1 MAHVMDGPRSQF
13 PLQLCLILCGLMVSV
28 PFLFPYHY
36 FPFLTFYNEW
46 FAFAIGLAALGVMGL
61 APSRHAVPVPAMC
74 LGLFAFTAVLA
85 LQVALGQV
93 AYPLRSA
100 TGAIYSIW
108 AALMVL
114 LGAWLGSELGEKT
127 VSHSLQ
133 WWLAI
138 AGTLVA
144 ASGFLQLY
152 HTPLPAAI
160 AMVAQPGKL
169 MFGVIGQSNNFANY
183 LGAALL
189 SVAIL
194 HSRNVLG
201 AAATG
206 LMALLLSTGMALS
219 GSRASWGYMAI
230 NLVLIPLL
238 LRRGSP
244 EAAGK
249 VLRVAAFAFT
259 VFALVQVVNLY
270 TDVLTGPEGR
280 TPSAG
285 ERLAKYLESENASG
299 EGSIRIQLFLYAW
312 LMFLS
317 NPILGAGF
325 GEYGWRAFELA
336 ADLPGPVTA
345 GLDRHSH
352 NLFLQLLAET
362 GIAGFVCIA
371 APLVAWLYRMP
382 WRHLSPARCWALGVL
397 AIMGLHSMVEFPLWH
412 ANFLG
417 IFALLLGTASPA
429 FAALELNRLRR
440 ALFLTVVV
448 AGGLAAR
455 SVWSDYRAFEAWF
468 LKVEARAKR
477 GGLSDSADFE
487 SLIALQ
493 ENSFFAPYFD
503 RVLTEVM
510 ELDER
515 NLKDKLAFNGQA
527 MRIYPAPPMVH
538 RQIVLLALAG
548 RDSEAAR
555 MLRAAVRVYPE
566 WTREWLPQLEVF
578 ARARPGRFAGLL
590 ASARAQFGQAE
601 PERAFAP
608 LPGKR

>member
-1 MAHVMDGPRSQF
+1 
-13 PLQLCLILCGLMVSV
+13 
-28 PFLFPYHY
+28 
-36 FPFLTFYNEW
+36 
-46 FAFAIGLAALGVMGL
+46 
-61 APSRHAVPVPAMC
+61 
-74 LGLFAFTAVLA
+74 
-85 LQVALGQV
+85 VALGQV

-100 TGAIYSIW
+100 MGALYSIW

-114 LGAWLGSELGEKT
+114 LGAWLAGELGENT
-127 VSHSLQ
+127 VAHSLQ

-152 HTPLPAAI
+152 HTPLPASI

-189 SVAIL
+189 SVAFL
-194 HSRNVLG
+194 RSRGVLG

-206 LMALLLSTGMALS
+206 LVALLLSAGMALS
-219 GSRASWGYMAI
+219 GSRTSWGYMAVS
-230 NLVLIPLL
+230 LVFIPLL

-249 VLRVAAFAFT
+249 VFRVAAFAFA
-259 VFALVQVVNLY
+259 VFALVQVLNLY
-270 TDVLTGPEGR
+270 TDVFTGPEGR

-285 ERLAKYLESENASG
+285 ERLVRYLDSDNAGG
-299 EGSIRIQLFLYAW
+299 ERIRVQLFLYAW

-336 ADLPGPVTA
+336 ASLPGPVTA

-362 GIAGFVCIA
+362 GIAGFACVA
-371 APLVAWLYRMP
+371 LPLASWLYRMP

-417 IFALLLGTASPA
+417 IFALLFGTASPA

-440 ALFLTVVV
+440 ALFLMVVV
-448 AGGLAAR
+448 VGAVAAR

-477 GGLSDSADFE
+477 GGLFDGTDFE

-503 RVLTEVM
+503 RVLTEVI

-515 NLKDKLAFNGQA
+515 NLRDKLAFNAQA
-527 MRIYPAPPMVH
+527 MRIYPVPKMVH

-548 RDSEAAR
+548 RDAEAAR
-555 MLRAAVRVYPE
+555 VLRAAVIVYPE
-566 WTREWLPQLEVF
+566 WTGKWLPQLEAL
-578 ARARPGRFAGLL
+578 ARARPERFADLL
-590 ASARAQFGQAE
+590 VSARAQLGQAE

>member
-1 MAHVMDGPRSQF
+1 MAT
-13 PLQLCLILCGLMVSV
+13 L

-46 FAFAIGLAALGVMGL
+46 FAFTIGLAALGVIGL

-100 TGAIYSIW
+100 MGALYSIW

-114 LGAWLGSELGEKT
+114 LGAWLAGELGENT
-127 VSHSLQ
+127 VAHSLQ
-133 WWLAI
+133 WWLAV

-152 HTPLPAAI
+152 HTPLPASI
-160 AMVAQPGKL
+160 AMVPQPGKL

-189 SVAIL
+189 SVAFL
-194 HSRNVLG
+194 RSRSVLG
-201 AAATG
+201 VAATG
-206 LMALLLSTGMALS
+206 LMALLLSTGMGLS
-219 GSRASWGYMAI
+219 GSRTSWGYMAVS
-230 NLVLIPLL
+230 LVFVPLL

-249 VLRVAAFAFT
+249 VLRVAAFAFA
-259 VFALVQVVNLY
+259 VFALVQVLNLY

-280 TPSAG
+280 TLSAG
-285 ERLAKYLESENASG
+285 ERLVRYLDSDNASG
-299 EGSIRIQLFLYAW
+299 QRIRVQLFLYAW
-312 LMFLS
+312 LMFLA

-336 ADLPGPVTA
+336 AGLPGPVTA

-362 GIAGFVCIA
+362 GIAGFACVGV
-371 APLVAWLYRMP
+371 PLALWLYRMP
-382 WRHLSPARCWALGVL
+382 WRHLSPARCWAIGVL

-417 IFALLLGTASPA
+417 IFALLFGTTSPA
-429 FAALELNRLRR
+429 FVALELNRLRR

-448 AGGLAAR
+448 VGGLAAR
-455 SVWSDYRAFEAWF
+455 NVWSDYRAFEAWF
-468 LKVEARAKR
+468 LKLEARGKR
-477 GGLSDSADFE
+477 GGPYDGAHFE
-487 SLIALQ
+487 SLMALQ

-503 RVLTEVM
+503 RVLTEAI

-515 NLKDKLAFNGQA
+515 DLKDKLTFNAQA
-527 MRIYPAPPMVH
+527 MRIYPAPPMVY
-538 RQIVLLALAG
+538 RQIVLLALAD

-555 MLRAAVRVYPE
+555 VLRAAVRVYPE
-566 WTREWLPQLEVF
+566 WTREWLPQLEAL
-578 ARARPGRFAGLL
+578 ARTRPERFAGLL
-590 ASARAQFGQAE
+590 ASARAQLGQAE

>member
-13 PLQLCLILCGLMVSV
+13 PLHLCLVLCGLMVSV

-36 FPFLTFYNEW
+36 FPFLTCYNEW
-46 FAFAIGLAALGVMGL
+46 FAFVIGLAALGAMGL
-61 APSRHAVPVPAMC
+61 GPSRRAVPLPAMC
-74 LGLFAFTAVLA
+74 LGLCACTAGLAFE
-85 LQVALGQV
+85 VALGQV

-100 TGAIYSIW
+100 MGALYSIW
-108 AALMVL
+108 GALMVL
-114 LGAWLGSELGEKT
+114 LGAWLAGELGENT
-127 VSHSLQ
+127 VAHSLQ

-152 HTPLPAAI
+152 HTPLPAGI
-160 AMVAQPGKL
+160 VMLPQPGKL
-169 MFGVIGQSNNFANY
+169 MLGVMGQSNNFANY

-189 SVAIL
+189 SVAFL

-201 AAATG
+201 AAGTG
-206 LMALLLSTGMALS
+206 LMALVLATGMALS
-219 GSRASWGYMAI
+219 GSRTSWGYMAVS
-230 NLVLIPLL
+230 LVFIPLL
-238 LRRGSP
+238 LRRSSP

-249 VLRVAAFAFT
+249 VLRVAAFAFA
-259 VFALVQVVNLY
+259 VFALVQVLNLY
-270 TDVLTGPEGR
+270 TDVFTGPEGR
-280 TPSAG
+280 TASAG
-285 ERLAKYLESENASG
+285 ERLVRYLDSDNASG
-299 EGSIRIQLFLYAW
+299 ERIRIQLFLYAW

-336 ADLPGPVTA
+336 AGLQGPVTA

-352 NLFLQLLAET
+352 NLFLQLLAEA
-362 GIAGFVCIA
+362 GIAGFACVA
-371 APLVAWLYRMP
+371 VPLGALIHRMP
-382 WRHLSPARCWALGVL
+382 RRNLSPARGWAVGVL
-397 AIMGLHSMVEFPLWH
+397 AIIGLHSMVEFPLWH

-417 IFALLLGTASPA
+417 IFALLFGTTSPG
-429 FAALELNRLRR
+429 FVALELNRLRP
-440 ALFLTVVV
+440 ALFLVVVV
-448 AGGLAAR
+448 AGGVAAR
-455 SVWSDYRAFEAWF
+455 GVGSDYRAFEAWF
-468 LKVEARAKR
+468 LKMEARAKR
-477 GGLSDSADFE
+477 GGLSGGADFE

-515 NLKDKLAFNGQA
+515 NLKDKLAFNAQA
-527 MRIYPAPPMVH
+527 MRTYPAPPMAH
-538 RQIVLLALAG
+538 RQIVLLAIAG
-548 RDSEAAR
+548 RDAEAAR

-566 WTREWLPQLEVF
+566 WTREWLPQLEAF
-578 ARARPGRFAGLL
+578 ARARPERFAELL
-590 ASARAQFGQAE
+590 ASARAQLGQAE

>member
-13 PLQLCLILCGLMVSV
+13 PLHLCLVLCGLMVSV

-46 FAFAIGLAALGVMGL
+46 FAFVIGLAALGAMGL

-85 LQVALGQV
+85 LQVAIGQV

-100 TGAIYSIW
+100 MGALYSIW

-114 LGAWLGSELGEKT
+114 LGAWLAGELGENT
-127 VSHSLQ
+127 VAHSLQ
-133 WWLAI
+133 WSLAI

-152 HTPLPAAI
+152 HTPLPASI

-183 LGAALL
+183 LGTALL
-189 SVAIL
+189 SVAFL
-194 HSRNVLG
+194 RSRGVLG
-201 AAATG
+201 AAAAA

-219 GSRASWGYMAI
+219 GSRTSWGYMAVS
-230 NLVLIPLL
+230 LVFIPLL

-249 VLRVAAFAFT
+249 VLRVAAFAFA
-259 VFALVQVVNLY
+259 VFALVQVLNLY
-270 TDVLTGPEGR
+270 TDVFTGPEGR

-285 ERLAKYLESENASG
+285 ERLVRYLDSDNASG
-299 EGSIRIQLFLYAW
+299 ERIRIQLFLYAW

-336 ADLPGPVTA
+336 ANLPEPVTA

-362 GIAGFVCIA
+362 GVAGFICVA
-371 APLVAWLYRMP
+371 APLVAWLYRIP

-417 IFALLLGTASPA
+417 IFALLFGTTSPA

-440 ALFLTVVV
+440 ALFLMVVV
-448 AGGLAAR
+448 VGGVAAR

-477 GGLSDSADFE
+477 GGLSDGADFE

-515 NLKDKLAFNGQA
+515 NLEDKLAFNAQA
-527 MRIYPAPPMVH
+527 MRTYPAPPMVH
-538 RQIVLLALAG
+538 RQIVLLAIAG
-548 RDSEAAR
+548 RDAEAAR
-555 MLRAAVRVYPE
+555 MLRAAVRVYPQ
-566 WTREWLPQLEVF
+566 WTREWLPQLEAF
-578 ARARPGRFAGLL
+578 ARARPERFAGLL
-590 ASARAQFGQAE
+590 ASARAQLDQAE
-601 PERAFAP
+601 PGRAFAP

>member
-1 MAHVMDGPRSQF
+1 MAT
-13 PLQLCLILCGLMVSV
+13 L

-36 FPFLTFYNEW
+36 FPFLTFYSEW
-46 FAFAIGLAALGVMGL
+46 FAFAIGLAALGVIGL

-100 TGAIYSIW
+100 MGALYSIW
-108 AALMVL
+108 AALIVL
-114 LGAWLGSELGEKT
+114 LGAWLVAELGEST

-152 HTPLPAAI
+152 QTPLPAGI
-160 AMVAQPGKL
+160 VVVPQPGKL
-169 MFGVIGQSNNFANY
+169 MFGIMGQPNNFANY

-189 SVAIL
+189 SVAFL

-219 GSRASWGYMAI
+219 GSRTSWGYMAI
-230 NLVLIPLL
+230 NLVLIPLV

-249 VLRVAAFAFT
+249 VLRVAAFAFA

-270 TDVLTGPEGR
+270 TDVFTGPEGR
-280 TPSAG
+280 TPSSG
-285 ERLAKYLESENASG
+285 ERLAKYLESDNTSG

-362 GIAGFVCIA
+362 GIAGLVC
-371 APLVAWLYRMP
+371 VAVPRALWLYRMP
-382 WRHLSPARCWALGVL
+382 WRHLSPARCWAIGVL

-417 IFALLLGTASPA
+417 IFALLFGAASPA
-429 FAALELNRLRR
+429 FATLELNRLRR

-448 AGGLAAR
+448 AGGVAAR
-455 SVWSDYRAFEAWF
+455 SVWSDYRAFEEWF
-468 LKVEARAKR
+468 LKVEAKSKR
-477 GGLSDSADFE
+477 GGLSDGADFE
-487 SLIALQ
+487 SLMVLQ
-493 ENSFFAPYFD
+493 ESSFFAPYFD
-503 RVLTEVM
+503 RVLTEAM

-515 NLKDKLAFNGQA
+515 DLKDKLAFNAQA
-527 MRIYPAPPMVH
+527 MRIYPAPPMLH

-555 MLRAAVRVYPE
+555 VLRGAVRVYPE
-566 WTREWLPQLEVF
+566 WTRKWLPQLEAF
-578 ARARPGRFAGLL
+578 ARARPGRFADLL
-590 ASARAQFGQAE
+590 ASARAQLGQAE

>member
-1 MAHVMDGPRSQF
+1 MDGSRAPFLLR
-13 PLQLCLILCGLMVSV
+13 LCLTLCGLMATL

-219 GSRASWGYMAI
+219 GSRTSWGYMAI

-336 ADLPGPVTA
+336 AGLPGPVTA

-417 IFALLLGTASPA
+417 IFALLFGTTSPA

-455 SVWSDYRAFEAWF
+455 SVWSDYRAFEEWF

>member
-1 MAHVMDGPRSQF
+1 MVLQLSQTWRGRESPGGTRSTSLAPQFEQKFIGGKGMLAPMIHNGARDGRSAFPVSAPPVPGPVRADGFGSLPLSVPLFPFSDFLQRVVRLRHRTGGARHDGP
-13 PLQLCLILCGLMVSV
+13 GSV
-28 PFLFPYHY
+28 PARGSGPRDVPRPVCVHGRAGASGGPRPGGLPVAQRDGRSLFDLGRIDGVAGRMARRRAGRKHRCAFSAMVPRH
-36 FPFLTFYNEW
+36 PRALRAAAL
-46 FAFAIGLAALGVMGL
+46 AFAL
-61 APSRHAVPVPAMC
+61 
-74 LGLFAFTAVLA
+74 
-85 LQVALGQV
+85 
-93 AYPLRSA
+93 
-100 TGAIYSIW
+100 
-108 AALMVL
+108 
-114 LGAWLGSELGEKT
+114 
-127 VSHSLQ
+127 
-133 WWLAI
+133 
-138 AGTLVA
+138 
-144 ASGFLQLY
+144 
-152 HTPLPAAI
+152 
-160 AMVAQPGKL
+160 
-169 MFGVIGQSNNFANY
+169 
-183 LGAALL
+183 
-189 SVAIL
+189 
-194 HSRNVLG
+194 
-201 AAATG
+201 
-206 LMALLLSTGMALS
+206 
-219 GSRASWGYMAI
+219 
-230 NLVLIPLL
+230 
-238 LRRGSP
+238 
-244 EAAGK
+244 
-249 VLRVAAFAFT
+249 
-259 VFALVQVVNLY
+259 FALVQVLNLY
-270 TDVLTGPEGR
+270 TDVFTGPEGR
-280 TPSAG
+280 TASAG
-285 ERLAKYLESENASG
+285 ERLVRYLDSDNASG
-299 EGSIRIQLFLYAW
+299 ERIRIQLFLYAW

-336 ADLPGPVTA
+336 TYLPGPVTS
-345 GLDRHSH
+345 GLHRHSH

-397 AIMGLHSMVEFPLWH
+397 AIMGLHSMVEFPRWH

-429 FAALELNRLRR
+429 FAALELNRLHR

-493 ENSFFAPYFD
+493 GHSVLAPYFD

-555 MLRAAVRVYPE
+555 MLRAAVRVYPG

>member
-1 MAHVMDGPRSQF
+1 MDGSRAPFLLR
-13 PLQLCLILCGLMVSV
+13 LCLTLCGLMATL

-219 GSRASWGYMAI
+219 GSRTSWGYMAI
-230 NLVLIPLL
+230 NLVLLPLL
-238 LRRGSP
+238 LRPGRP
-244 EAAGK
+244 EPAGK
-249 VLRVAAFAFT
+249 VLRLAAFAFT

-270 TDVLTGPEGR
+270 TDVLTGPGGK
-280 TPSAG
+280 TPSGGRPPSKVFGGQELPGRGLKKDPFFSLCVADFP
-285 ERLAKYLESENASG
+285 LDPDSG
-299 EGSIRIQLFLYAW
+299 RGFWRIWRARIRIA
-312 LMFLS
+312 
-317 NPILGAGF
+317 
-325 GEYGWRAFELA
+325 R
-336 ADLPGPVTA
+336 
-345 GLDRHSH
+345 
-352 NLFLQLLAET
+352 
-362 GIAGFVCIA
+362 
-371 APLVAWLYRMP
+371 
-382 WRHLSPARCWALGVL
+382 SPAGA
-397 AIMGLHSMVEFPLWH
+397 
-412 ANFLG
+412 
-417 IFALLLGTASPA
+417 
-429 FAALELNRLRR
+429 
-440 ALFLTVVV
+440 
-448 AGGLAAR
+448 
-455 SVWSDYRAFEAWF
+455 
-468 LKVEARAKR
+468 
-477 GGLSDSADFE
+477 
-487 SLIALQ
+487 
-493 ENSFFAPYFD
+493 
-503 RVLTEVM
+503 
-510 ELDER
+510 
-515 NLKDKLAFNGQA
+515 
-527 MRIYPAPPMVH
+527 VH
-538 RQIVLLALAG
+538 R
-548 RDSEAAR
+548 
-555 MLRAAVRVYPE
+555 
-566 WTREWLPQLEVF
+566 
-578 ARARPGRFAGLL
+578 RARPPQSQSVPA
-590 ASARAQFGQAE
+590 
-601 PERAFAP
+601 
-608 LPGKR
+608 